1 MENRPANT
9 GLTPKCFKTSH
20 ELIKFTISFIALVV
34 ITRQICTYFTS
45 NPPQR
50 TWLRYFYSVL
60 VVFILL
66 CLRIELHI
74 FDRTFFS
81 LKRFCFCGVMCVG
94 FIFRCIVFL
103 FRISEEA

>member
-9 GLTPKCFKTSH
+9 GLTPKCFKTSY

-66 CLRIELHI
+66 CFRIELHI
-74 FDRTFFS
+74 FDIAFFLCKVILFLRCYVCWFYLS
-81 LKRFCFCGVMCVG
+81 LHCFP
-94 FIFRCIVFL
+94 I
-103 FRISEEA
+103 